1 MTAASKATYKINHQI
16 HQQSRKR
23 WIHQSAGDK
32 TFDIVVFLLVLLI
45 TICIFY
51 PLYFV
56 VIASFSDPGL
66 VQSGQVLLWPKGLSS
81 EGYKYIFKDNRIW
94 TGYLNTFIYTVGGTL
109 FALIL
114 TIPAGYALSNKSL
127 KGRNIIMVF
136 FLITMY
142 FGGGMIPTY
151 LIVKDMGLVDT
162 YWVMILMGSFSV
174 YNLIVTRTFFQSTL
188 PPELYDAAQIDG
200 CSIQRYFFSIVLPL
214 SKPVVAIMALYYAV
228 GHWNDFF
235 NGLIYINS
243 QELFPLQLILRDIL
257 LRGQAIQAQGVTDP
271 AQLKLMQQ
279 ISMTIKYGV
288 IIVSS
293 LPILLFYPFVQKY
306 FVKGIMVGS
315 LKG

>member
-1 MTAASKATYKINHQI
+1 
-16 HQQSRKR
+16 
-23 WIHQSAGDK
+23 
-32 TFDIVVFLLVLLI
+32 
-45 TICIFY
+45 
-51 PLYFV
+51 
-56 VIASFSDPGL
+56 
-66 VQSGQVLLWPKGLSS
+66 
-81 EGYKYIFKDNRIW
+81 
-94 TGYLNTFIYTVGGTL
+94 
-109 FALIL
+109 
-114 TIPAGYALSNKSL
+114 
-127 KGRNIIMVF
+127 
-136 FLITMY
+136 
-142 FGGGMIPTY
+142 
-151 LIVKDMGLVDT
+151 
-162 YWVMILMGSFSV
+162 
-174 YNLIVTRTFFQSTL
+174 VTRTFFQSTL